1 MAKGLIEKWRDRFH
15 PVPILPPKDI
25 PEQIKWNP
33 GGHGVY
39 DRLQHVLEQRMGVCL
54 PKGKK
59 WVQSGICPS
68 DFVNPN
74 IALLRLTQAGP

>member
-25 PEQIKWNP
+25 PEQIRWNP

-54 PKGKK
+54 P
-59 WVQSGICPS
+59 
-68 DFVNPN
+68 
-74 IALLRLTQAGP
+74 